1 MLYDPTRAVKFTETG
16 SRMMVPRHW
25 NQRLMGTGSE
35 FRKMTSSGDG
45 WWWCWWCLQHLWM
58 NLMPV
63 AEPQAQQWFVVVQ
76 LLSRVQLFEPHG
88 LQHTRLP
95 CPSPSPR
102 VCSNSHSRSQWCHLT
117 ISSSVVPF
125 SSCLQSFSASGSI
138 LMSQLFTSSGQSI
151 GASASASVLS
161 MKSQGWFLFGLA
173 GLISLVFK
181 GLSRVFSSTTVQK
194 H

>member
-45 WWWCWWCLQHLWM
+45 WWWWWWWLQPLWM

-161 MKSQGWFLFGLA
+161 MKSQGWFLLGLA